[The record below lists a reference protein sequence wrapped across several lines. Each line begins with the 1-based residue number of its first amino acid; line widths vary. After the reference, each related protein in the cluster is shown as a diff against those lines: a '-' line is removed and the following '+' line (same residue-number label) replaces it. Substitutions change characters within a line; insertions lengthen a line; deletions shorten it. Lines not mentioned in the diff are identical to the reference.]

1 MESRL
6 GVHGMTDP
14 RKMDTKASPLES
26 YRLVLADYLADQ
38 TEAVLYQASL
48 LSRQF
53 VEQGVGP
60 EEIVA
65 LHVEAFDLATEH
77 QPYRSRLQ
85 SSADGLQ
92 FLLEVMIAYGMQH
105 QAYMELRLTELHHQ
119 AEATADLERQRAA
132 QAEQAEQEKVELLA
146 TIAHE
151 LGTPLTAA
159 RGYVDYAQRL
169 IRGGRLEAVPAAL
182 GSAREAMD
190 RLSHLTAD
198 LVRSSRGDELTLEF
212 ASLDLAEVL
221 ARACAWAQ
229 QATGEK
235 AVEVRYAPEGQP
247 VRLTGNADALL
258 TIFGN
263 LLSNA
268 IRYTPDGGAVDV
280 RLRQGGSD
288 VCVEVQDTGI
298 GMAPEV
304 QTRIFDK
311 FYRAGEAR
319 RMSAA
324 GLGLGLAL
332 SQNLVTAHGGTIT
345 VESTPGVGSTFRV
358 VLPAQADKKEEQ
370 GRGTDAE

>member
-1 MESRL
+1 
-6 GVHGMTDP
+6 
-14 RKMDTKASPLES
+14 
-26 YRLVLADYLADQ
+26 
-38 TEAVLYQASL
+38 VLYQASL

-85 SSADGLQ
+85 SGADGLQ

-105 QAYMELRLTELHHQ
+105 QAYMELRLAELHHQ

-132 QAEQAEQEKVELLA
+132 LAEQAEQAEQAKVELLA

-182 GSAREAMD
+182 GSAREAID

-198 LVRSSRGDELTLEF
+198 LVRSSHGDALALEF
-212 ASLDLAEVL
+212 APLDLAEVL

-229 QATGEK
+229 EATRDK
-235 AVEVRYAPEGQP
+235 AIQVRYLASDP
-247 VRLTGNADALL
+247 VPLTGNADALL
-258 TIFGN
+258 TVFGN

-268 IRYTPDGGAVDV
+268 IRYTPDGGTVDV
-280 RLRQGGSD
+280 RLWRGSSG

-298 GMAPEV
+298 GMPPEV
-304 QTRIFDK
+304 QARIFDK
-311 FYRAGEAR
+311 FYRASEAR

-332 SQNLVTAHGGTIT
+332 AQNLVAAHGGTIT
-345 VESTPGVGSTFRV
+345 VESTPGMGSTFRV
-358 VLPAQADKKEEQ
+358 LLPAQPDKEKEHA
-370 GRGTDAE
+370 RGTDTE

>member
-1 MESRL
+1 
-6 GVHGMTDP
+6 
-14 RKMDTKASPLES
+14 
-26 YRLVLADYLADQ
+26 
-38 TEAVLYQASL
+38 VLYQASL

-85 SSADGLQ
+85 SGADGLQ

-105 QAYMELRLTELHHQ
+105 QAYMELRLAELHHQ
-119 AEATADLERQRAA
+119 AEATADLERRRAA
-132 QAEQAEQEKVELLA
+132 LAEQAEQEKVELLA

-182 GSAREAMD
+182 GSAREAID

-198 LVRSSRGDELTLEF
+198 LVRSSHGDALALEF
-212 ASLDLAEVL
+212 APLDLAEVL

-229 QATGEK
+229 EATRDK
-235 AVEVRYAPEGQP
+235 AIQVRYLASDLVP
-247 VRLTGNADALL
+247 LTGNADALL
-258 TIFGN
+258 TVFGN

-268 IRYTPDGGAVDV
+268 IRYTPDGGAVDI
-280 RLRQGGSD
+280 RLEQSSLGVS
-288 VCVEVQDTGI
+288 VEVRDTGI
-298 GMAPEV
+298 GMPPEV
-304 QTRIFDK
+304 QARIFDK
-311 FYRAGEAR
+311 FYLGGEAR